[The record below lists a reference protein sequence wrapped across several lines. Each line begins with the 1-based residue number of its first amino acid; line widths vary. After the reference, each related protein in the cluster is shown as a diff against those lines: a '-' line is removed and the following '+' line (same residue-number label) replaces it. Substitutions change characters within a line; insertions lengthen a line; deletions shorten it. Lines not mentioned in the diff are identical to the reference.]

1 MIENVTINIS
11 QIYYCCLHF
20 SLCNKDY
27 SFLITKKREYKW
39 ISVIEK
45 FVTHP
50 RKSYLYTVTLNTGY
64 KLTRESRC
72 KPFIIRCPNI
82 SNWQKFSSSRWRQCQ
97 SHSRLR
103 QRCYCC
109 TIIYSMMKSIYCRCK
124 RLYYANQQGSI
135 VVRKRAN
142 ATDGVGAL
150 FQACSVS
157 LCKCERCFLHFAVK
171 ISSFWKRP
179 LQFML
184 FWGKFWHVAS
194 VLFNLHT
201 LSVLR
206 FFQLS
211 I

>member
-1 MIENVTINIS
+1 M
-11 QIYYCCLHF
+11 
-20 SLCNKDY
+20 
-27 SFLITKKREYKW
+27 
-39 ISVIEK
+39 
-45 FVTHP
+45 
-50 RKSYLYTVTLNTGY
+50 
-64 KLTRESRC
+64 TRESRC

-97 SHSRLR
+97 SHSRPR

-150 FQACSVS
+150 FQACSAS

-184 FWGKFWHVAS
+184 FWGKFWHVLEEGS
-194 VLFNLHT
+194 HDPKVLAMLD
-201 LSVLR
+201 
-206 FFQLS
+206 
-211 I
+211 